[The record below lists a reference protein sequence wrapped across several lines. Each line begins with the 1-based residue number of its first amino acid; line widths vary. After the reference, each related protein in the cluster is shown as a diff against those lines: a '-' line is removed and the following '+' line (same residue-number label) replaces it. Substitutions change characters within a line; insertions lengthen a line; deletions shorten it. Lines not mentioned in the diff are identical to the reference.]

1 MLVVDK
7 ELAELGGSTGVTE
20 VEATIVTEVD
30 DTVTPEA
37 VVLGAVGLA
46 RLMLTLLVVFK
57 LAGVLGFGAIFVLV
71 LVLVLTLIL
80 VLTLVIVLMLVL
92 MLALALMLALVLIA
106 ELLVGTMTIGEEAL
120 EATGKLVIVV
130 DRIVEDE
137 EPELLTTGIVL
148 FLHCMLC

>member
-1 MLVVDK
+1 
-7 ELAELGGSTGVTE
+7 
-20 VEATIVTEVD
+20 
-30 DTVTPEA
+30 
-37 VVLGAVGLA
+37 
-46 RLMLTLLVVFK
+46 MLTLLVVFK

>member
-137 EPELLTTGIVL
+137 EPELLTTGVVL